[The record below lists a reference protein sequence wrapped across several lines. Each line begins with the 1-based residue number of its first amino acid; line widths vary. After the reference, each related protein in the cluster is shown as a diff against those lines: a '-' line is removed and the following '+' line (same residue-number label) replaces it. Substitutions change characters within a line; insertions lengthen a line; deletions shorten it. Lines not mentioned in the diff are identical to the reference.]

1 MSALLMIL
9 LSLGLFMLWT
19 ELRHRL
25 RPHSPLVLRP
35 LSAEVVGGERN
46 LDLTVK
52 FAIHNHH
59 RRMEVMIPELWVK
72 PTLLSDSRINRV
84 KLRTSIRSN
93 HPDEPARDDGYWPAY
108 IVRGGQSTE
117 IEVFIWLWTDSHQY
131 PYQDIDGIW
140 LDLHWVN
147 YGPFGRLVKRDG
159 VVVPLRYPDLPS
171 NVGTKFRKAANCR
184 VLPIRTHLLGRFD
197 DPLSMLKHYAGNLI
211 QPGDILT
218 IGETPLAVMQG
229 RYQHPAE
236 IEPSCEA
243 RLLCRVFHPTS
254 SLATACGLQALINIE
269 GPSRILVAW
278 VGGFLLRLAGVR
290 GGFYRLA
297 GSQARLID
305 DVTGTIP
312 PYDQTIVLGPSNTE
326 EFCQR
331 ASSELGAYIAVA
343 DVNELGGVKLL
354 ATSSGCDKVLLCQA
368 LQSNPAGNANEQT
381 PLVLVRPEATDQ
393 ATKIEL

>member
-1 MSALLMIL
+1 MSALLVIL
-9 LSLGLFMLWT
+9 LSLGLLMLWI

-25 RPHSPLVLRP
+25 RPHSPLVLSPR
-35 LSAEVVGGERN
+35 SAEVVRGERN

-84 KLRTSIRSN
+84 KLRTSIKPN

-108 IVRGGQSTE
+108 IVRGGQFTE
-117 IEVFIWLWTDSHQY
+117 IEVFIQLWTDSYQY
-131 PYQDIDGIW
+131 PCQDIDGIW
-140 LDLHWVN
+140 FDLHWVN

-159 VVVPLRYPDLPS
+159 VVVPLRYPDPPS
-171 NVGTKFRKAANCR
+171 NIGTKFCKAANCR
-184 VLPIRTHLLGRFD
+184 ILPIRTHLLGRLD
-197 DPLSMLKHYAGNLI
+197 NPLSILKHYAGNLI
-211 QPGDILT
+211 QPGDILI

-297 GSQARLID
+297 GSQAQLID
-305 DVTGTIP
+305 DVTGTVP
-312 PYDQTIVLGPSNTE
+312 PYDQTIVLGPRNTE

-343 DVNELGGVKLL
+343 DVNELGSVKLL

-393 ATKIEL
+393 AAKIES